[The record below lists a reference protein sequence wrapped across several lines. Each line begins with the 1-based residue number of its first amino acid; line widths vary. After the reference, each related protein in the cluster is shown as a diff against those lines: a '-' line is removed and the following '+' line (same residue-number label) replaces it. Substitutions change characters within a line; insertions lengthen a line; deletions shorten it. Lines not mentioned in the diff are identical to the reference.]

1 MATVK
6 DFAVTLTPEQAA
18 SAIIDIVTRDE
29 RLVPALQSPPG
40 VLLDNHRID
49 FPSGTVI
56 TLIYAKYYARV
67 GSWLTLVAVVSDLLG
82 GTAVHLSTGGHKR
95 WLSGPNTDLGASAAF
110 IVMVEEALAG
120 HLVD

>member
-56 TLIYAKYYARV
+56 TLIFAKYYARV
-67 GSWLTLVAVVSDLLG
+67 GS
-82 GTAVHLSTGGHKR
+82 
-95 WLSGPNTDLGASAAF
+95 
-110 IVMVEEALAG
+110 
-120 HLVD
+120 